1 MELVKKISIKFAVN
15 LMMVLLS
22 CVVIFHFLILAG
34 VIPYNMVVGG
44 RLENASQMV
53 FFEIVS
59 VIINL
64 AIIAVVAIKAG
75 YIKPFLS
82 NRVVTALL
90 WLLVALFTLNT
101 LDNIFSKTTLE
112 TIIFTPLTLVSAVLC
127 YRLVIER

>member
-101 LDNIFSKTTLE
+101 LGNIFSKTTLE